1 VLFETALTAVGAPG
15 TFAGVTELDAPLGPV
30 PAALV
35 ATTLKVYP
43 VPLVRPLTTQLV
55 VAVVQVNDPGV
66 EVTL

>member
-1 VLFETALTAVGAPG
+1 VY
-15 TFAGVTELDAPLGPV
+15 ELDAPLGPV

-55 VAVVQVNDPGV
+55 VAVLQVNDPGV